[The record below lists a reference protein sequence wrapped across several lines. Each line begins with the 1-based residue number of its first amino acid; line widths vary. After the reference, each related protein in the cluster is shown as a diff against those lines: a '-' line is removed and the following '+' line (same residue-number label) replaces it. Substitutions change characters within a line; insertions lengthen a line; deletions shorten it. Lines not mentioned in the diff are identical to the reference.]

1 VHCSDGATL
10 YDGSMEAPAVTRH
23 RRPFLAPL
31 WLTLLAG
38 ITLGA
43 IALGFYRT
51 AATTVVVLVRSPEK
65 EPGTIADPP
74 ISSDGEAR
82 AQRLA
87 RTLAG
92 SGVRQIEAIYVSDD
106 RLAQQTAAPA
116 AERLQRTP
124 VLFNRSEVTAL
135 GTRVVREHGGGI
147 VVIIGGG
154 TTVPQLVQS
163 LSGAQV
169 GSRPGADP
177 DCLYIVSVPTL
188 GRAQLLALKF

>member
-1 VHCSDGATL
+1 
-10 YDGSMEAPAVTRH
+10 MEAPAVTRR

-31 WLTLLAG
+31 WLILLAG
-38 ITLGA
+38 VTLGA
-43 IALGFYRT
+43 MALSFYRT
-51 AATTVVVLVRSPEK
+51 AATTLVVLVRSPEK

-74 ISSDGEAR
+74 ISSEGEAR

-92 SGVRQIEAIYVSDD
+92 AGVRQIDAIYVSDD

-124 VLFNRSEVTAL
+124 VLFSRSAVAAL
-135 GTRVVREHGGGI
+135 GARVVREHGGGI

-154 TTVPQLVQS
+154 SSVPQLVQA
-163 LSGAQV
+163 LSGAEA
-169 GSRPGADP
+169 GSGPAADA
-177 DCLYIVSVPTL
+177 DCLYIVSIPSL
-188 GRAQLLALKF
+188 GRAQLLRLKF